1 MSSKQVIVL
10 KKFQSLRTGK
20 YCAQSC
26 HASVGAVFSLGE
38 VKGNNLVIPLD
49 NPFVKDWVT
58 GSFAKIT
65 LQVDTDQE
73 LVDIYNAA
81 RKAGLATALIKDAGR
96 TEFNGVATLTAVGIG
111 PDDPELIDK
120 ITGHLKLF

>member
-1 MSSKQVIVL
+1 MVM
-10 KKFQSLRTGK
+10 KKFSNLRTGK
-20 YCAQSC
+20 YCAQAA

-38 VKGNNLVIPLD
+38 VKGNSLVISLD

-81 RKAGLATALIKDAGR
+81 RKAGLPTALIKDAGR
-96 TEFNGVATLTAVGIG
+96 TEFNGVPTLTAVGIG
-111 PDDPELIDK
+111 PADPALIDK
-120 ITGHLKLF
+120 ITGSLKLF